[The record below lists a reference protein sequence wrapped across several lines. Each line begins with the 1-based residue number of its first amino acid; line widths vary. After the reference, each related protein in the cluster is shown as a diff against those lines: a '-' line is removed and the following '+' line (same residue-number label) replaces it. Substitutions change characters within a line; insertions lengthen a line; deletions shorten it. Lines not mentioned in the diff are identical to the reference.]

1 MEKLSAGLWGREKG
15 DEAQHIAS
23 GLEVPAAEPESSE
36 RSQAILEGHRGKEET
51 GHSYSPQEPV
61 SYHGLLPSA
70 APSAQ
75 TAETTSLSVILFSCD
90 LNKALDG
97 NKAVVFL

>member
-1 MEKLSAGLWGREKG
+1 MEKLSAGLWDRERG
-15 DEAQHIAS
+15 AEAQHSTS

-36 RSQAILEGHRGKEET
+36 RSQAILERHRGKEET
-51 GHSYSPQEPV
+51 GRSYSPQEPV

-70 APSAQ
+70 APPAQ
-75 TAETTSLSVILFSCD
+75 TAETTSLSAILFSCD
-90 LNKALDG
+90 LNKALGG